1 MSTRASVVTRAA
13 GVRGATATEPN
24 LEGERGT
31 TRKPRSDLEFVAL
44 VALTTS
50 LVAMSIDTMLPALGT
65 MATELGAAHA
75 NDRQL
80 ILSVFFAGMS
90 VGQLVYGPVSDSTGR
105 KPALYLG
112 IGLFVL
118 GGAICALTQNFAW
131 LLVGRALSGFGAA
144 GPRIVSVALVRDAH
158 TGSGM
163 ARVMSFVQTV
173 FILVPVLAPSVGQ
186 AVLLVSSW
194 RAIFAGLVLIAVV
207 NVTWLA
213 LRQPETLPSTR
224 RVPFSL
230 RTIAAGCAETFRSRI
245 ALGYT
250 LGSGFVFG
258 GFISY
263 LSMSQQVFQEQY
275 GLGAKFPLFF
285 GLLASAIGVASFVN
299 AKLVMRFGIR
309 RLSRT
314 ALICDCVLC
323 VCALLGSWACAG
335 HPPLFAFVGFMMVC
349 FFCNGLLFGNFSARA
364 MEPVGHIAGVASAM
378 IGSVSGMIGLALGT
392 FFGRAYDG
400 TVLPLVAGF
409 TAAGLLAL
417 GATEIAER
425 SVSRRVPT
433 LELSR
438 IVEEP

>member
-1 MSTRASVVTRAA
+1 M
-13 GVRGATATEPN
+13 TA
-24 LEGERGT
+24 L
-31 TRKPRSDLEFVAL
+31 TRKGPSDVELIAL
-44 VALTTS
+44 IALTTS

-65 MATELGAAHA
+65 MASQLGATHA

-80 ILSVFFAGMS
+80 ILSVFFGGMS

-105 KPALYLG
+105 KPALFLG
-112 IGLFVL
+112 IALFVL
-118 GGAICALTQNFAW
+118 GGVICALTQSFTW

-158 TGSGM
+158 TGSSM

-186 AVLLVSSW
+186 AVLLVTSW
-194 RAIFAGLVLIAVV
+194 RAIFGGLVLIALLNVV
-207 NVTWLA
+207 WLA
-213 LRQPETLPSTR
+213 LRQEETLPPAL

-230 RTIAAGCAETFRSRI
+230 RTIARGCAETFRNRI

-275 GLGAKFPLFF
+275 GLGAKFPVFF
-285 GLLASAIGVASFVN
+285 GLLASAIGLASFTN
-299 AKLVMRFGIR
+299 GNLVMRFGMR

-314 ALICDCVLC
+314 ALICNCVLC
-323 VCALLGSWACAG
+323 VCALLGSWALGG
-335 HPPLFAFVGFMMVC
+335 HPPLFAFVAFMLIC

-364 MEPVGHIAGVASAM
+364 MEPVGHIAGVASAV
-378 IGSVSGMIGLALGT
+378 IGSVSGMLALALGT
-392 FFGRAYDG
+392 LFGRAYDG
-400 TVLPLVAGF
+400 TVLPLVGGF
-409 TAAGLLAL
+409 TASGLLAL
-417 GATEIAER
+417 AVTEIAER
-425 SVSRRVPT
+425 GANGRVASPF
-433 LELSR
+433 ELVVIAPS
-438 IVEEP
+438 EEPLREQ

>member
-1 MSTRASVVTRAA
+1 MPL
-13 GVRGATATEPN
+13 GARREAPMTK
-24 LEGERGT
+24 
-31 TRKPRSDLEFVAL
+31 KPPSDFEFVAL

-65 MATELGAAHA
+65 IASELGAAQA

-90 VGQLVYGPVSDSTGR
+90 LGQLVYGPISDSTGR

-112 IGLFVL
+112 IGLFVV
-118 GGAICALTQNFAW
+118 GGIICALTQSFAW

-186 AVLLVSSW
+186 AVLLVGSW
-194 RAIFAGLVLIAVV
+194 RAIFGALVAIAAL
-207 NVTWLA
+207 NALWLA
-213 LRQPETLPSTR
+213 LRQPETLAKER

-230 RTIAAGCAETFRSRI
+230 RTIARGCAETFRSRI

-250 LGSGFVFG
+250 LASGFVFG

-275 GLGAKFPLFF
+275 GLGSKFPVFF
-285 GLLASAIGVASFVN
+285 GLLASSIGIASFVN
-299 AKLVMRFGIR
+299 GKLVMRFGMR
-309 RLSRT
+309 RLART
-314 ALICDCVLC
+314 ALLGDCVLC
-323 VCALLGSWACAG
+323 LCALLGTVLFAG

-349 FFCNGLLFGNFSARA
+349 FFCNGLLFGNFSARS
-364 MEPVGHIAGVASAM
+364 MEPVGHIAGVASAV
-378 IGSVSGMIGLALGT
+378 IGSVSGTIGLAFGT
-392 FFGRAYDG
+392 LFGRAYDG
-400 TVLPLVAGF
+400 TVLPLVGGF
-409 TAAGLLAL
+409 TTAGLLAL
-417 GATEIAER
+417 TVTEIAER
-425 SVSRRVPT
+425 SVLAPRAPVPA
-433 LELSR
+433 LESAAM
-438 IVEEP
+438 VEEPVSRA